1 MEIDNNDMK
10 LICDAL
16 FMMSDVQKYKKR
28 NIKNLLGRLE
38 KEIKKSYSP
47 PKVQHNRKTRDAL

>member
-1 MEIDNNDMK
+1 MEIDNKDMT

-47 PKVQHNRKTRDAL
+47 PKVQHKHKTRDAL